1 MRAHARDGVDTTT
14 TTTTDKHVST
24 LQDIETNWGKKDL
37 KEKIEAMDEYRCII
51 EQVRPAET
59 IRMRSTTTGSGTESS
74 PDLQPC
80 LG

>member
-1 MRAHARDGVDTTT
+1 MCAHARDGVDTTT

-37 KEKIEAMDEYRCII
+37 KEEIEAMDEYRSII

-59 IRMRSTTTGSGTESS
+59 IRMRSTTNGSGTESS